1 MEYGRLIRHTAK
13 EAAKGAAGG
22 CITHF
27 LIAVAAAILLGSGA
41 HYWGLPGGI
50 VFLVV
55 LIAIFL
61 ATVLIPWK
69 KDRNL

>member
-1 MEYGRLIRHTAK
+1 MEDKKIARHAIR
-13 EAAKGAAGG
+13 ESAKGCTGG

-27 LIAVAAAILLGSGA
+27 LIAIAAAILLGSSA
-41 HYWGLPGGI
+41 HYWGLSGRA

-61 ATVLIPWK
+61 ASALIPWEK
-69 KDRNL
+69 EKRP